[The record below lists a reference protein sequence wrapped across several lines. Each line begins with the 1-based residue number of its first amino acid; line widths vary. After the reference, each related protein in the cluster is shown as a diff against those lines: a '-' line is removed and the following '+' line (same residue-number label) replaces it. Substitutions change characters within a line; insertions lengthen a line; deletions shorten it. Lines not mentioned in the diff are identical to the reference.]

1 MPSTAPPTP
10 ETDREERVPAT
21 QRSPPGGAVA
31 AQLVP
36 ATRDHEDGG
45 MTLPNAGDPAT
56 IVGRVTL
63 GIDDP
68 SVTRQYGTVEATHD
82 AWVLSKTTMDPRDK
96 LIITRAGTRV
106 PLEITESEP
115 RMIRA
120 GDQVSIAVTGHE
132 AHDFY
137 VRGHDGDGDR
147 IQAHTGTAK
156 GKGGG
161 RASGKGKR
169 RGREARQQQARG
181 RGGARRVTFKR
192 ARRG

>member
-1 MPSTAPPTP
+1 MPEA
-10 ETDREERVPAT
+10 
-21 QRSPPGGAVA
+21 
-31 AQLVP
+31 
-36 ATRDHEDGG
+36 
-45 MTLPNAGDPAT
+45 
-56 IVGRVTL
+56 TL
-63 GIDDP
+63 GAE
-68 SVTRQYGTVEATHD
+68 SRRQRAQERG
-82 AWVLSKTTMDPRDK
+82 DK